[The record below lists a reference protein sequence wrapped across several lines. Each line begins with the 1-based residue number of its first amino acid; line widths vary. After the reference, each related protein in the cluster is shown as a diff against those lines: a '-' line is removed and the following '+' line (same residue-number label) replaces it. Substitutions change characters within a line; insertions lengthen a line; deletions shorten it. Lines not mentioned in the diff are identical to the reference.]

1 MVIRGANSDMLAT
14 TLDAM
19 LSQRTRGKVK
29 SEAARQGGLQVAR
42 KNGIAAVVLRGG
54 LVATSLAALT
64 EGGRAQNAAL
74 DALIG
79 TNSVEAQPI
88 FVAGRLNACTM
99 VFDAFAK
106 DFTYKQ
112 GGYVKINGSFGLWN
126 AKGQLGITLKVVL
139 HDLDSRTMS
148 FTPSPPASAY
158 FVSGSKTTKDSVL
171 FTERSDTPG
180 GIFVALKAEP
190 NFSILAE
197 GVQHDKVTIAFARER
212 GGMDIQLAIDTSVV
226 DTAQN
231 GQRTHSPKASMGFFQ
246 CSQELLENM
255 TATTPKRP

>member
-1 MVIRGANSDMLAT
+1 MVR
-14 TLDAM
+14 
-19 LSQRTRGKVK
+19 
-29 SEAARQGGLQVAR
+29 RQGGLQVAR
-42 KNGIAAVVLRGG
+42 KNGIAAVALRAS
-54 LVATSLAALT
+54 LVATSLAALA

-79 TNSVEAQPI
+79 SNSVEAQPI
-88 FVAGRLNACTM
+88 FTAGRLNACTM

-139 HDLDSRTMS
+139 HDLDPRTMS
-148 FTPSPPASAY
+148 LTPSPPASAY
-158 FVSGSKTTKDSVL
+158 FVSGNKTTKDSVI

-190 NFSILAE
+190 NFSIVAE
-197 GVQHDKVTIAFARER
+197 GVQHNKVTIAFARER
-212 GGMDIQLAIDTSVV
+212 GGMDIQLPIDTSVV
-226 DTAQN
+226 ETAQN
-231 GQRTHSPKASMGFFQ
+231 GQRTQSPKASMDFFQ
-246 CSQELLENM
+246 CGQELLENM